1 MNPCSVVRSTVF
13 FTDTFFEEGGG
24 AMGGGSGSH
33 VNKQINDAELKVVHE
48 PVRTSPFYCTV
59 LLAFQFFQS
68 NTVEKKVYI
77 IYNNVVNSPSRA
89 KYHPAILGFPLL
101 KVFLCSKWY

>member
-1 MNPCSVVRSTVF
+1 
-13 FTDTFFEEGGG
+13 
-24 AMGGGSGSH
+24 MGRGSGSH

-68 NTVEKKVYI
+68 NTVEKKVHI